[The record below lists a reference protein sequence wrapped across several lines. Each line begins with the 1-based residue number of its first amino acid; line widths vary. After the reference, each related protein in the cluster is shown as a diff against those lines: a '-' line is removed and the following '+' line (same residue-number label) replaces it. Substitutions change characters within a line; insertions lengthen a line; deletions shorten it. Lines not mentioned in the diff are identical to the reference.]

1 MAVVR
6 WFQDQKTDA
15 FHIQCHAADKAQKTK
30 RSLAN
35 KRMKEKDKVKK
46 VQNTKKV
53 QKAKKLQN
61 TTNAQNTKDVQKNT
75 APPKQTVDNPH
86 DKGYKRIFSIK
97 KNFLDFIKK
106 YIAFDWMMEL
116 TEKDLELIDKEFI
129 TDQFDT
135 YESDLVY
142 KVNTKKGS
150 VYLFFLLELQS
161 YNDFTM
167 PFRLLVYITAIWLD
181 YFKNCDKD
189 ARRKISFRLP
199 AVIPIV
205 LHNGERS
212 WTASSRFKEMIDKA
226 ELFGNYVVDFEY
238 VLVSIKNLDLS
249 KIRQSNT
256 LVDNIFL
263 ADKKRTRKE
272 WTENMSE
279 LLQRIREM
287 EKEDL
292 NEWITWFSNVIRKL
306 NEDERSTFIEQIRKG
321 DEKYMCSSFER
332 LLMKEN
338 EQGEKRGRREGKI
351 EYIIELL
358 EEIGEPSE
366 ALKNH
371 IMEQTDITVL
381 SRWHK
386 IAARSESIEEFEEA
400 VGLVQLQL

>member
-1 MAVVR
+1 MNFMTCKNLKYNAL
-6 WFQDQKTDA
+6 DKSLKTD
-15 FHIQCHAADKAQKTK
+15 KTK
-30 RSLAN
+30 RSLTN
-35 KRMKEKDKVKK
+35 KRMENKETIKDLEENK
-46 VQNTKKV
+46 TS
-53 QKAKKLQN
+53 
-61 TTNAQNTKDVQKNT
+61 
-75 APPKQTVDNPH
+75 PKEETDNPH

-106 YIAFDWMMEL
+106 YIGFDWMMEL
-116 TEKDLELIDKEFI
+116 TEKDLVLIDKEFI

-189 ARRKISFRLP
+189 ARRKKSFRLP
-199 AVIPIV
+199 AVVPIV

-226 ELFGNYVVDFEY
+226 ELFGNYAVDFEY
-238 VLVSIKNLDLS
+238 VLVSIKNLDTAQ
-249 KIRQSNT
+249 IRQSNT

-287 EKEDL
+287 ETEDL

-306 NEDERSTFIEQIRKG
+306 NEDERNTFIEQIRKG
-321 DEKYMCSSFER
+321 DEKFMCSSFER

-351 EYIIELL
+351 EGKIEDIIELL
-358 EEIGEPSE
+358 EELGEPSE
-366 ALKNH
+366 MLRKQ
-371 IMEQTDITVL
+371 IMAQTDIQVL
-381 SRWHK
+381 SRWIK
-386 IAARSESIEEFEEA
+386 IAAKSESIAEFEET
-400 VGLVQLQL
+400 VGLVQLQ

>member
-1 MAVVR
+1 MTCKNLKYNAS
-6 WFQDQKTDA
+6 DKSLKTD
-15 FHIQCHAADKAQKTK
+15 KTK
-30 RSLAN
+30 RSLTN
-35 KRMKEKDKVKK
+35 KRMKNKETIKDLEENK
-46 VQNTKKV
+46 TS
-53 QKAKKLQN
+53 
-61 TTNAQNTKDVQKNT
+61 
-75 APPKQTVDNPH
+75 PKEETDNPH

-106 YIAFDWMMEL
+106 YIGFDWMMEL
-116 TEKDLELIDKEFI
+116 AEKDLVLIDKEFI

-189 ARRKISFRLP
+189 ARRKKSFRLP
-199 AVIPIV
+199 AVVPIV

-212 WTASSRFKEMIDKA
+212 WTASRHFKEMIDKA
-226 ELFGNYVVDFEY
+226 ELFGNYAVDFEY
-238 VLVSIKNLDLS
+238 VLVSIKNLDTAQ
-249 KIRQSNT
+249 IRQSNT

-272 WTENMSE
+272 WTENMTE

-287 EKEDL
+287 ETEDL

-306 NEDERSTFIEQIRKG
+306 NEEERTLLIEQIRKG
-321 DEKYMCSSFER
+321 DVKHMCSSFER

-338 EQGEKRGRREGKI
+338 AQGRKQGKIEGKI
-351 EYIIELL
+351 EAVLELL
-358 EEIGEPSE
+358 EELGEPSE
-366 ALKNH
+366 TLRKY
-371 IMEQTDITVL
+371 IMEQTDLELL
-381 SRWHK
+381 SKWHK
-386 IAARSESIEEFEEA
+386 IAARTESIEEFEESI
-400 VGLVQLQL
+400 GLVQLQ

>member
-1 MAVVR
+1 MNKK
-6 WFQDQKTDA
+6 DKIKE
-15 FHIQCHAADKAQKTK
+15 IQENTKAQKQDT
-30 RSLAN
+30 
-35 KRMKEKDKVKK
+35 
-46 VQNTKKV
+46 
-53 QKAKKLQN
+53 
-61 TTNAQNTKDVQKNT
+61 
-75 APPKQTVDNPH
+75 DNPH

-106 YIAFDWMMEL
+106 YIAFDWMMDL
-116 TEKDLELIDKEFI
+116 TEKDLVLIDKEFI

-167 PFRLLVYITAIWLD
+167 PFRLLVYITAILLD

-189 ARRKISFRLP
+189 ARRKQAFRLP

-212 WTASSRFKEMIDKA
+212 WTASRHFKEMIDKA
-226 ELFGNYVVDFEY
+226 ELFGNYIIDFEY
-238 VLVSIKNLDLS
+238 VLVSIKNLDIS

-263 ADKKRTRKE
+263 ADKKRTREE

-279 LLQRIREM
+279 LLQRIRQM
-287 EKEDL
+287 ETEDL

-306 NEDERSTFIEQIRKG
+306 NEEERSTFIEQIRKG
-321 DEKYMCSSFER
+321 DEKFMCSSFER

-338 EQGEKRGRREGKI
+338 EQGRKEGKI
-351 EYIIELL
+351 EGKIEGEVRGRAQAVIELL
-358 EEIGEPSE
+358 EELGEPSD
-366 ALKNH
+366 ALRKQ
-371 IMEQTDITVL
+371 IMEQKDVKVL
-381 SRWHK
+381 SIWLK
-386 IAARSESIEEFEEA
+386 TAAKSESIAEFEES
-400 VGLVQLQL
+400 VGLVQLQ

>member
-1 MAVVR
+1 MTCKNLKYNAL
-6 WFQDQKTDA
+6 DKSLKTD
-15 FHIQCHAADKAQKTK
+15 KTK
-30 RSLAN
+30 RSLTN
-35 KRMKEKDKVKK
+35 KRMENKETIKDLEENK
-46 VQNTKKV
+46 TS
-53 QKAKKLQN
+53 
-61 TTNAQNTKDVQKNT
+61 
-75 APPKQTVDNPH
+75 PKEETDNPH

-106 YIAFDWMMEL
+106 YIGFDWMMEL
-116 TEKDLELIDKEFI
+116 TEKDLVLIDKEFI

-189 ARRKISFRLP
+189 MRRKKSFRLP
-199 AVIPIV
+199 AVVPIV

-212 WTASSRFKEMIDKA
+212 WTASRHFKEMIDKA
-226 ELFGNYVVDFEY
+226 ELFGNYAVDFEY
-238 VLVSIKNLDLS
+238 VLVSIKNLDTAQ
-249 KIRQSNT
+249 IRQSNT

-287 EKEDL
+287 ETEDL

-306 NEDERSTFIEQIRKG
+306 NEEERTLLIEQIRKG
-321 DEKYMCSSFER
+321 DVKHMCSSFER

-338 EQGEKRGRREGKI
+338 ARGEKKGKAEGRIEGKAEGRIEGKI
-351 EYIIELL
+351 EGKIEAVLELL
-358 EEIGEPSE
+358 EELGEPSE
-366 ALKNH
+366 TLRKY
-371 IMEQTDITVL
+371 IMEQTDLELL
-381 SRWHK
+381 SKWHK
-386 IAARSESIEEFEEA
+386 IAAKSESIEEFEESI
-400 VGLVQLQL
+400 GLVQL